1 MLANRSPRRT
11 ILPLTSGALALAC
24 VIGLTPLQA
33 SAQPATPQSH
43 NETHSESQMPSP
55 AKQSL
60 ASLDGS
66 IIGKP
71 VFSQDGKEIGTVRDV
86 VMVDGRARLLN
97 VAHGGILGVGEK
109 NAEIDATRV
118 SASPDAVVVQM
129 TADQV
134 AALPDVGDPA
144 DTQ

>member
-1 MLANRSPRRT
+1 MLATRSPRRT

-24 VIGLTPLQA
+24 VIGLAPLQA
-33 SAQPATPQSH
+33 SAQSAAPQNQMEQQATPTKAH
-43 NETHSESQMPSP
+43 
-55 AKQSL
+55 SL

-66 IIGKP
+66 IVGKP
-71 VFSQDGKEIGTVRDV
+71 AFSQDGKEVGTVRDV

-97 VAHGGILGVGEK
+97 IAHGGILGVGEK
-109 NAEIDATRV
+109 NAEVDATRV
-118 SASPDAVVVQM
+118 SASPEAVVIQM
-129 TADQV
+129 TADQI